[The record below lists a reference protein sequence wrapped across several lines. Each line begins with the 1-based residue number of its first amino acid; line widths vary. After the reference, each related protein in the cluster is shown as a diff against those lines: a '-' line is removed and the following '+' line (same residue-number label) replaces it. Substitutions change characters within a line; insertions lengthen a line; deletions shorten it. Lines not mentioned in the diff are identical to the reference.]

1 MMINILI
8 STIDEG
14 MARVE
19 DILLAPRDNVRY
31 IVSHQ
36 VTDDRFLQVPEGLKR
51 SDVVLSQIEG
61 RGLSRNRNNVLKYA
75 GEGVC
80 LLADDDVRYT
90 GENFEAIREAFA
102 GDPQLEVACF
112 KIATPPGEGEYKD
125 YACDP
130 YLLNEKNG
138 HYISSLEIA
147 FRSEAVKDKGIKFD
161 ERFGLGSGLIH
172 YGEEA
177 VFIHDCI
184 KAGLK
189 VKYIP
194 SYVVEHSVMSATKAM
209 EEYTTAKN
217 IFKGG
222 YDARRYGW
230 RALSAAFY
238 DALRL
243 RAELARYHRSPLVY
257 LNERLKGA
265 SYILFSRQAAGRD
278 GVKRLR

>member
-1 MMINILI
+1 MKINILI
-8 STIDEG
+8 STIDDG
-14 MARVE
+14 LAKVE
-19 DILLAPRDNVRY
+19 DILLTPSEDVRY

-36 VTDDRFLQVPEGLKR
+36 VTDESYRQVPEGLKR
-51 SDVVLSQIEG
+51 SDVVLSQITG
-61 RGLSRNRNNVLKYA
+61 RGLSRNRNNVLKYVS
-75 GEGVC
+75 EGIC

-90 GENFEAIREAFA
+90 EENFRAIREAFT
-102 GDPQLEVACF
+102 GDPGLDVACF

-125 YACDP
+125 YAPDP

-147 FRSEAVKDKGIKFD
+147 FRLEAVKRCGIKFD
-161 ERFGLGSGLIH
+161 ERFGLGSDLIH

-177 VFIHDCI
+177 VFIYDCI

-209 EEYTTAKN
+209 EDYTTPKN

-230 RALSAAFY
+230 RALTAAFY
-238 DALRL
+238 DTVRL
-243 RAELARYHRSPLVY
+243 RGELARYRRSPLVY
-257 LNERLKGA
+257 LKERLQGA
-265 SYILFSRQAAGRD
+265 SYILLSPRATGRD
-278 GVKRLR
+278 GVRRLH

>member
-1 MMINILI
+1 M
-8 STIDEG
+8 E
-14 MARVE
+14 E
-19 DILLAPRDNVRY
+19 ILLAPREDVRY

-36 VTDDRFLQVPEGLKR
+36 VTDNKYRLTPEGLLR
-51 SDVVLSQIEG
+51 EDVILSQIKG

-75 GEGVC
+75 GGDIG
-80 LLADDDVRYT
+80 LLADDDVRFT
-90 GENFEAIREAFA
+90 DENFAVIKEVFGNEPSL
-102 GDPQLEVACF
+102 DVACF

-125 YACDP
+125 YASEP

-147 FRSEAVKDKGIKFD
+147 FRLDRVRWKGINFD
-161 ERFGLGSGLIH
+161 ERFGLGSNLIQ

-184 KAGLK
+184 KAGLR
-189 VKYIP
+189 VKFVP
-194 SYVVEHSVMSATKAM
+194 RYVVEHSVISATKAI
-209 EEYTTAKN
+209 EDYTTPKN

-230 RALSAAFY
+230 RALTAAIY
-238 DALRL
+238 DAVRL
-243 RAELARYHRSPLVY
+243 RGELARCNKPPLEY

-265 SYILFSRQAAGRD
+265 FHILFSRDRANGEH
-278 GVKRLR
+278 